1 MSLQPQGY
9 HPHLG
14 LGFDSLGFHSSNPT
28 PSFVPAPGQRS
39 HSISGS
45 PAGQQAARQHLHSQP
60 QPQPH
65 PHPPWQPQI
74 QTQFAPQQQREQAH
88 HFGSSVNHHV
98 QYPLSSQDFTVP
110 LPQSHSSS
118 RGPPPPL
125 ALLSARGDQ
134 STNGQASPR
143 LIERRKASLDHVP
156 WDSVPPATA
165 RISSSPSRRR
175 WSLSKSPSVGGA
187 RAPSPNLTAP
197 QNRKHQPVRGATPT
211 EGLVQQQQNVP
222 PPPAF
227 VAAAVPQRTYEF
239 HAEGGAKVVPVARP
253 RPKSPRK
260 TPNRAGRRSSRLST
274 DEEVDFDLPE
284 GPPEDVFVMTE
295 ERVVKRN
302 KVDASLRA
310 EMDLAGGL
318 HAPPTASDSE
328 NAAETVVTLSEDDD
342 EDGTAQED
350 GSADVDGDR
359 KKYDDASYHPANF
372 HDVSGANATVANNSA
387 DQTLDLSAFGV
398 HGVTSAAPAPAAP
411 TGSGAKRAS
420 GDSTLSPSRARAAGR
435 VSPMRRLSLDRARGA
450 APPLSPK
457 LSTLLPQPDSAPAPA
472 AAIASYTVDPPHEA
486 DAEVLRLTAAL
497 EEHERRFREQE
508 AKAAQTELEVTQL
521 RESLSRLA
529 EELEHKVKTSLDS
542 HGSNHVRVLTN
553 LESSIDKLSQRLE
566 LATESQLQRLSP
578 SAAMLMNPTTAPGSA
593 GNLSHTIRSTAQP
606 QGGQQPA
613 APPVAEVSH
622 LQEVLL
628 RTSSMP
634 FEPGQRP
641 QRYSPGRRNSVEARR
656 AANERRTSISK
667 DHSPAHQRKF
677 LGEDH
682 QNQSSPHPVHSLT
695 LAHPSSSLVVVPVSF
710 GSSVI
715 PADSEE
721 QYWRLRKD
729 SLVSAAGSSSSA
741 DINRLSPFRR
751 RRIEASPR
759 RGREAA
765 LAASAT
771 AAVHQFTQQQRLSA
785 GSAAGGPGARV
796 TEVLRHEVLSSVLIR
811 PFVPEEQLRGDRNI
825 LELTPEG
832 YLCLK
837 NPFRKGDRRLFSSFF
852 RVYDSSPLADRVTAS
867 PVYATPEVVASDL
880 GAQVQHHLLAGYD
893 ASVFSYGH
901 VDAGRAFKVVGRP
914 WETSFVLGIVTNL
927 LDAVAVEVAATP
939 HVSFSIEASVLEIH
953 QNHVRDLLADPAA
966 PGSEEGLK
974 IRESTNKKVFFTGKV
989 SDPIERPEDLHQT
1002 LARAYKHHLEIAHL
1016 SAAHRAA
1023 GEASH
1028 KVIELQL
1035 RSNDTR
1041 RGTAT
1046 LSKLL
1051 LCELAAFSR
1060 PEITKSKSQRPKES
1074 SAAVNS
1080 SLSTLGNCLHDMAL
1094 GRKLN
1099 QSRSS
1104 VLTRLLSNQYLKQ
1117 ASLTYF
1123 VSCVSPSSR
1132 LFDDTLATLRF
1143 SERVQGCESK

>member
-1 MSLQPQGY
+1 MNPL
-9 HPHLG
+9 HHG
-14 LGFDSLGFHSSNPT
+14 LGYDQNPYPMSSQGWNSNSNN
-28 PSFVPAPGQRS
+28 SFVPAPGQRPHPLS
-39 HSISGS
+39 NAPLS
-45 PAGQQAARQHLHSQP
+45 ARQNPHQSQQF

-65 PHPPWQPQI
+65 PQAPQ
-74 QTQFAPQQQREQAH
+74 PQQQNNHTYYQQPQVNNNFSNNFNHSHVMPQQPPQAH
-88 HFGSSVNHHV
+88 
-98 QYPLSSQDFTVP
+98 PTT
-110 LPQSHSSS
+110 S

-125 ALLSARGDQ
+125 ALLSARGDWP
-134 STNGQASPR
+134 SSSGQPSPR
-143 LIERRKASLDHVP
+143 LIDRRKASLDHVP

-165 RISSSPSRRR
+165 RGASSPGRRR
-175 WSLSKSPSVGGA
+175 WSLSKSPSLGGA
-187 RAPSPNLTAP
+187 RAASPNPAAP
-197 QNRKHQPVRGATPT
+197 QSRKHQPVRGTTPNP
-211 EGLVQQQQNVP
+211 VQQQQQQQQQQNLQ

-227 VAAAVPQRTYEF
+227 VAAAVPPKTFEF
-239 HAEGGAKVVPVARP
+239 QAEGGAKVVPVVKP
-253 RPKSPRK
+253 KPKSPRK
-260 TPNRAGRRSSRLST
+260 TPSRVGRRSSRLST

-284 GPPEDVFVMTE
+284 GPPDDVFVMTE
-295 ERVVKRN
+295 ERMVKRN

-310 EMDLAGGL
+310 ELDQAG
-318 HAPPTASDSE
+318 HNAPHTTSDSE
-328 NAAETVVTLSEDDD
+328 NAAETVVTLSEDE
-342 EDGTAQED
+342 EDA
-350 GSADVDGDR
+350 ADARREVEAGNDADSNRDR
-359 KKYDDASYHPANF
+359 EHSDSSYAVNPHN
-372 HDVSGANATVANNSA
+372 VSGANATVANNSA

-398 HGVTSAAPAPAAP
+398 HGVSASTHAAAPPP
-411 TGSGAKRAS
+411 PPVGSGAKRS
-420 GDSTLSPSRARAAGR
+420 GGDPTSPSQARAAGR
-435 VSPMRRLSLDRARGA
+435 VSPLRRLSLDRARGA

-457 LSTLLPQPDSAPAPA
+457 HAAAPA
-472 AAIASYTVDPPHEA
+472 AQPDFAAAAAVAAPPVEPAHEA

-497 EEHERRFREQE
+497 GEHEKRFREQE

-529 EELEHKVKTSLDS
+529 EELERKVKTSLES
-542 HGSNHVRVLTN
+542 HGSKQVRVLTN

-578 SAAMLMNPTTAPGSA
+578 SAAMPATAAAADANLGAATTSSNNVPPA
-593 GNLSHTIRSTAQP
+593 
-606 QGGQQPA
+606 PA
-613 APPVAEVSH
+613 AEISH

-628 RTSSMP
+628 RTSSLP
-634 FEPGQRP
+634 FEAGQRP

-656 AANERRTSISK
+656 AANERRSSFSK
-667 DHSPAHQRKF
+667 DASPLRQRS
-677 LGEDH
+677 LAEDY
-682 QNQSSPHPVHSLT
+682 QQQQQQQSHHHAQAPPTS
-695 LAHPSSSLVVVPVSF
+695 ALVVVPVSF
-710 GSSVI
+710 GSSAI

-721 QYWRLRKD
+721 QYWRLRQD
-729 SLVSAAGSSSSA
+729 SLASAACSSSSA
-741 DINRLSPFRR
+741 DPNRQSPFRR

-765 LAASAT
+765 LAASAS
-771 AAVHQFTQQQRLSA
+771 AAVHQFTQQRLS
-785 GSAAGGPGARV
+785 GGGGAVGGGHSARV

-811 PFVPEEQLRGDRNI
+811 PFVPEEQLRGDRNV

-867 PVYATPEVVASDL
+867 PVFATPEVVASDL
-880 GAQVQHHLLAGYD
+880 GAQVQHHILAGYD
-893 ASVFSYGH
+893 AAVFSYGH

-914 WETSFVLGIVTNL
+914 WETSFVLAMVTNL
-927 LDAVAVEVAATP
+927 LDAVAVETAATP
-939 HVSFSIEASVLEIH
+939 YVSFSIEVSVLEIH
-953 QNHVRDLLADPAA
+953 QNHVRDLLADPTA
-966 PGSEEGLK
+966 PGAEEGLK

-989 SDPIERPEDLHQT
+989 SDPVERPEDLHQT

-1023 GEASH
+1023 SEASH
-1028 KVIELQL
+1028 RVVEVQL

-1060 PEITKSKSQRPKES
+1060 PEITKSMSQRPKES

-1099 QSRSS
+1099 QPRSS

-1123 VSCVSPSSR
+1123 VSCISPSSR
-1132 LFDDTLATLRF
+1132 MFDDTLATLRF